1 MAAEAALKQDLKGD
15 KSGYDEGL
23 HERFMLWKAQSGT
36 SVNVIAKMINRSAAL
51 VSLYVNKKYSGDIKD
66 VEKDI
71 ASLLRREQDLEFT
84 VGQQVFCSTGPT
96 KLIWEVLQYCDEQQD
111 MGVAVGPAGIG
122 KTQTCNAYKRKNRGT
137 VFLTADIATRSVG
150 AVLHLMAKKAGG
162 TAKARTNSR
171 LLHHIIDKLKNSR
184 RLILIDEA
192 HFLTWEAFE
201 VVRKIHDCA
210 GVGVAYIGMERL
222 YDQMRGGDT
231 RAMLYEQIYSRIAIK
246 RDDLKVT
253 KADVRMVAGALAPGL
268 DKASIDF
275 LYDKARG
282 KGKLRTVAKLLKVGM
297 KMHKEFGE
305 SMDLALLE
313 QAAGFLMA

>member
-1 MAAEAALKQDLKGD
+1 
-15 KSGYDEGL
+15 
-23 HERFMLWKAQSGT
+23 MLWKDVSGS
-36 SVNVIAKMINRSAAL
+36 SVNVIAKMINRSSAL
-51 VSLYVNKKYSGDIKD
+51 VSQYINKKYPGDIKD

-84 VGQQVFCSTGPT
+84 TAQEVFCSTGPT

-137 VFLTADIATRSVG
+137 VFMTADIATRSVG

-162 TAKARTNSR
+162 TARARTNSQ

-210 GVGVAYIGMERL
+210 GVGVAYVGMERL
-222 YDQMRGGDT
+222 YDQMRGGDN

-246 RDDLKVT
+246 RDDLTVT
-253 KADVRMVAGALAPGL
+253 KADVKLIATAVAPGL
-268 DKASIDF
+268 DKASVNF
-275 LYDKARG
+275 LYDRAKGR
-282 KGKLRTVAKLLKVGM
+282 GKLRTVVKLLKVAT
-297 KMHKEFGE
+297 KMHTEFGE
-305 SMDLALLE
+305 QMDLALLE
-313 QAAGFLMA
+313 QAAGFLMQRE